1 MKKICIV
8 GGVAGGATCAARL
21 RRNDENAKIILF
33 ERDSYISYANCGL
46 PYYIGDTIKDRNNL
60 FVQTPEG
67 FSKRFNIDVRVNNE
81 VIDIDRNNKKIKVKN
96 LKTNEEYTEEYD
108 YLVLSPGAKPFI
120 PNIEGINNLGIFTLR
135 NVNDTDR
142 IKEFIQKNNVK
153 KAAVIGAGFIG
164 LEMAENLHNL
174 GIFVT
179 IVEMAEQVM
188 TPLDYEMAS
197 LVHQH
202 LKTKGIEFYLK
213 DKVMSIRREE
223 NTNILH
229 LESRRQIK
237 SDIIILSIGVRPETT
252 LAQKAGIEIGK
263 HGIVVNKYLQT
274 SDPNIYAIG
283 DAIEFPHPI
292 TKKPT
297 ITYLAGPAN
306 KQGRIAAD
314 NIVFGNKREYKGS
327 ISTAIAKVFD
337 LTVASTGLSEK
348 ALKNENIE
356 YLTNIIHVSSHAG
369 YYPGALPMTIKTV
382 FSKEGKIFGAQ
393 IVGYEGVDK
402 RIDLFATVI
411 KNNGTIYDLQEIEHS
426 YAPPYSSAKDPV
438 NIAGFVAENI
448 IENKVSTVSYREIIN
463 RNKDTLIIDVRTEEE
478 YKLGNIEGS
487 INIPLDELRERIN
500 QIPKDQTIIVY
511 CGTGLRSY
519 IACRILKQNGFD
531 KIYNLSG
538 GYKTYETVIAKQSN
552 EDIFDKNYIGID
564 NQIYTKMPSVTEVE
578 IDACGLQCPGPILKI
593 KTEIEKLQDG
603 TVLKIKATDPGFVKD
618 IEAWCS
624 ITGNKLLSQDYSKG
638 VYEAKILK
646 GQKGIETKDARLSTG
661 KGKTIIVFSNEL
673 DRVLASFVI
682 ALGAASTGSKVT
694 MFFTFW
700 GLNVLRKKER
710 VKTKKTLIEKM
721 FSIMMPKVKGLKL
734 SKMDFMGLGRALMKK
749 RMRKKN
755 IDLIE
760 EMIKKAQENNI
771 EFIACQ
777 MSMDVMGIKKEELID
792 GVKIGGVAT
801 YLEKAENSNINL
813 FI

>member
-1 MKKICIV
+1 VKKICIV

-801 YLEKAENSNINL
+801 YLEKAENSNTNL

>member
-1 MKKICIV
+1 VKKICIV

>member
-120 PNIEGINNLGIFTLR
+120 PNIEGINNLGIFTLK

>member
-1 MKKICIV
+1 VKKICIV

-120 PNIEGINNLGIFTLR
+120 PNIEGINNLGIFTLK

-801 YLEKAENSNINL
+801 YLEKAENSNTNL

>member
-21 RRNDENAKIILF
+21 RRNSEDAKITLF

-60 FVQTPEG
+60 FVQTPDA

-81 VIDIDRNNKKIKVKN
+81 VIDIDKEHKKIKVKN
-96 LKTNEEYTEEYD
+96 LKTGEEYEENYD

-120 PNIEGINNLGIFTLR
+120 PNIEGINNPGIFTLR
-135 NVNDTDR
+135 NVNDTDN
-142 IKEFIQKNNVK
+142 IKEYIKNNDIK
-153 KAAVIGAGFIG
+153 RAVVVGAGFIG

-213 DKVMSIRREE
+213 DKVLSIRRER
-223 NTNILH
+223 NKNILH
-229 LESRRQIK
+229 LESRRQIPAEL
-237 SDIIILSIGVRPETT
+237 IILSIGVRPEIT
-252 LAQKAGIEIGK
+252 LAQKAGLKIGEK
-263 HGIVVNKYLQT
+263 GIWINRYLQT
-274 SDPNIYAIG
+274 SDPYIYAIG
-283 DAIEFPHPI
+283 DAIEFPNPI
-292 TKKPT
+292 TGKPM

-314 NIVFGNKREYKGS
+314 NIIFENKREYKGS
-327 ISTAIAKVFD
+327 INTAIAKVFD

-348 ALKNENIE
+348 TLKSENID
-356 YLTNIIHVSSHAG
+356 YLTTIIHVSSHAG
-369 YYPGALPMTIKTV
+369 YYPGALPLTIKIT
-382 FSKEGKIFGAQ
+382 FSRDGKLYGAQ
-393 IVGYEGVDK
+393 LVGYEGVDK
-402 RIDLFATVI
+402 RTDLLSSI
-411 KNNGTIYDLQEIEHS
+411 IQKNGTIYDLQLIEHS

-448 IENKVSTVSYREIIN
+448 IENKVKIVSYKDILN
-463 RNKDTLIIDVRTEEE
+463 RDKETVIIDVRTPDE
-478 YKLGNIEGS
+478 YELGNIEGA
-487 INIPLDELRERIN
+487 INIPLDTIRDRIKE
-500 QIPKDQTIIVY
+500 IPKDKKLIIY

-519 IACRILKQNGFD
+519 IACRILSQSGFENVC
-531 KIYNLSG
+531 NLSG

-552 EDIFDKNYIGID
+552 EDIFEKNYIGVDDIIYSKREEKTETID
-564 NQIYTKMPSVTEVE
+564 V
-578 IDACGLQCPGPILKI
+578 DACGLSCPGPILKL
-593 KTEIEKLQDG
+593 KTEIEKVANG
-603 TVLKIKATDPGFVKD
+603 SIIKVKATDPGFVKD
-618 IEAWCS
+618 VKAWCE
-624 ITGNKLLSQDYSKG
+624 ITGNKLINQNYEKG
-638 VYEAKILK
+638 IYEATI
-646 GQKGIETKDARLSTG
+646 QKESKTKDTIKQIG
-661 KGKTIIVFSNEL
+661 NQKTIIVFSNEL

-682 ALGAASTGSKVT
+682 ALGAASTGAKVS

-700 GLNVLRKKER
+700 GLNVLRKKEK
-710 VKTKKTLIEKM
+710 VKVKKDIISKM
-721 FSIMMPKVKGLKL
+721 FSLMLPKTDGFKL
-734 SKMDFMGLGRALMKK
+734 SKMNFLGIGKKIMKMRMKK
-749 RMRKKN
+749 N
-755 IDLIE
+755 NVDTLDN
-760 EMIKKAQENNI
+760 MIKKARENNI

-777 MSMDVMGIKKEELID
+777 MSMDVMGIKREELIE

-801 YLEKAENSNINL
+801 YLEDAEKSNINL

>member
-1 MKKICIV
+1 
-8 GGVAGGATCAARL
+8 
-21 RRNDENAKIILF
+21 
-33 ERDSYISYANCGL
+33 
-46 PYYIGDTIKDRNNL
+46 
-60 FVQTPEG
+60 
-67 FSKRFNIDVRVNNE
+67 
-81 VIDIDRNNKKIKVKN
+81 
-96 LKTNEEYTEEYD
+96 
-108 YLVLSPGAKPFI
+108 
-120 PNIEGINNLGIFTLR
+120 
-135 NVNDTDR
+135 
-142 IKEFIQKNNVK
+142 
-153 KAAVIGAGFIG
+153 
-164 LEMAENLHNL
+164 
-174 GIFVT
+174 
-179 IVEMAEQVM
+179 
-188 TPLDYEMAS
+188 
-197 LVHQH
+197 
-202 LKTKGIEFYLK
+202 
-213 DKVMSIRREE
+213 
-223 NTNILH
+223 
-229 LESRRQIK
+229 
-237 SDIIILSIGVRPETT
+237 
-252 LAQKAGIEIGK
+252 
-263 HGIVVNKYLQT
+263 
-274 SDPNIYAIG
+274 
-283 DAIEFPHPI
+283 
-292 TKKPT
+292 
-297 ITYLAGPAN
+297 
-306 KQGRIAAD
+306 
-314 NIVFGNKREYKGS
+314 
-327 ISTAIAKVFD
+327 
-337 LTVASTGLSEK
+337 
-348 ALKNENIE
+348 LKNENIE

-369 YYPGALPMTIKTV
+369 YYPGALPITIKTV

-564 NQIYTKMPSVTEVE
+564 NQIYTKMPLVTEVE

-646 GQKGIETKDARLSTG
+646 GQKGIETKGTRLSTG

-700 GLNVLRKKER
+700 GLNVLRKKEK

-801 YLEKAENSNINL
+801 YLEKAENSNTNL

>member
-801 YLEKAENSNINL
+801 YLEKAENSNTNL

>member
-578 IDACGLQCPGPILKI
+578 IDACGLQCPGSILKI

>member
-578 IDACGLQCPGPILKI
+578 IDACGLQCPGSILKI

-801 YLEKAENSNINL
+801 YLEKAENSNTNL

>member
-519 IACRILKQNGFD
+519 IACRILKQNEFD

-801 YLEKAENSNINL
+801 YLEKAENSNTNL

>member
-120 PNIEGINNLGIFTLR
+120 PNIEGINNLGIFTLK

-801 YLEKAENSNINL
+801 YLEKAENSNTNL

>member
-1 MKKICIV
+1 VKKICIV

-202 LKTKGIEFYLK
+202 IKTKGIEFYLK

-519 IACRILKQNGFD
+519 IACRILKQNEFD

-578 IDACGLQCPGPILKI
+578 IDACGLQCPGSILKI

>member
-1 MKKICIV
+1 VKKICIV

-519 IACRILKQNGFD
+519 IACRILKQNEFD

-578 IDACGLQCPGPILKI
+578 IDACGLQCPGSILKI

-801 YLEKAENSNINL
+801 YLEKAENSNTNL

>member
-202 LKTKGIEFYLK
+202 IKTKGIEFYLK

-519 IACRILKQNGFD
+519 IACRILKQNEFD

-578 IDACGLQCPGPILKI
+578 IDACGLQCPGSILKI